1 MQRPEDYLKDSDVL
15 MSQAV
20 MPLDPEGKSVAYR
33 VEAQIRAVQ
42 AMAAALD
49 RLAVAVENLPR

>member
-1 MQRPEDYLKDSDVL
+1 M
-15 MSQAV
+15 
-20 MPLDPEGKSVAYR
+20 AYR